1 MGFLDHST
9 NNIIVDAVLTEKG
22 REILASN
29 AGAFQVTQF
38 ALADDE
44 VDYRII
50 ERFGR
55 TVGKE
60 KIIKNTPVFEA
71 QTIGDIALKHPL
83 VSQSGQLDTLPVL
96 NIVSPT
102 TFSFKKNNTAIAITL
117 ETTMAGASTA
127 VPTGF
132 QDSSFIIGLPTRFL
146 QWQTTSAAQLLFE
159 TGNLHQTTMYMVNS
173 VTATSTGTTI
183 TLNLAVNQAL
193 TTTDFNVY
201 GDPSTN
207 KESITGVVSVVG
219 HQSGLRADLH
229 VTIRDE
235 T

>member
-1 MGFLDHST
+1 MGFLDHSS

-22 REILASN
+22 REILATN
-29 AGAFQVTQF
+29 AGAFQVVQYT
-38 ALADDE
+38 LADDE

-71 QTIGDIALKHPL
+71 QTMGEIALKHPL
-83 VSQSGQLDTLPVL
+83 VSQSGPLDTLPVMS
-96 NIVSPT
+96 IVSPT
-102 TFSFKKNNTAIAITL
+102 SLSFKKNNTAITLSL
-117 ETTMAGASTA
+117 ETKMEGVSTS

-132 QDSSFIIGLPTRFL
+132 QDTSFIVSLPTRFL
-146 QWQTTSAAQLLFE
+146 SFRSSTSSQKLYD
-159 TGNLHQTTMYMVNS
+159 TQNMHQTAVYKVAGN
-173 VTATSTGTTI
+173 ATNMGTT
-183 TLNLAVNQAL
+183 LSLSLSVNQGL

-207 KESITGVVSVVG
+207 KSSISTIVTVIG
-219 HQSGLRADLH
+219 HQSGLRADMQIE
-229 VTIRDE
+229 IRDE

>member
-22 REILASN
+22 REILATN
-29 AGAFQVTQF
+29 AGAFQIVQF
-38 ALADDE
+38 TLADDE

-71 QTIGDIALKHPL
+71 QTMGEIALKHSL
-83 VSQSGQLDTLPVL
+83 VSQSGQLDTLPVMSL
-96 NIVSPT
+96 ISPT
-102 TFSFKKNNTAIAITL
+102 DLSFKKNNTSITL
-117 ETTMAGASTA
+117 SLQSQMEGVSTA

-132 QDSSFIIGLPTRFL
+132 QDTSFIIGLPTRFL
-146 QWQTTSAAQLLFE
+146 SFRSTTSAQKLFD
-159 TGNLHQTTMYMVNS
+159 TGNLHQTAMYRVAGN
-173 VTATSTGTTI
+173 ATSRGTT
-183 TLNLAVNQAL
+183 LSLSLSVNQGL

-207 KESITGVVSVVG
+207 KASITSIVSVVG
-219 HQSGLRADLH
+219 NQSGLRADLQII
-229 VTIRDE
+229 IRDE

>member
-22 REILASN
+22 REILATN
-29 AGAFQVTQF
+29 AGAFQIVQF
-38 ALADDE
+38 TLADDE

-71 QTIGDIALKHPL
+71 HTTGDIALKHPL
-83 VSQSGQLDTLPVL
+83 VSQSGHLDTLPTMT
-96 NIVSPT
+96 IVSPT
-102 TFSFKKNNTAIAITL
+102 EFSFKKNNTAITITVQTAM
-117 ETTMAGASTA
+117 EGASVA
-127 VPTGF
+127 VPSGF
-132 QDSSFIIGLPTRFL
+132 QDTSFVVGLPSRFL
-146 QWQTTSAAQLLFE
+146 NFQSSTSAQKLFD
-159 TGNLHQTTMYMVNS
+159 TGNLHQTAMYS
-173 VTATSTGTTI
+173 VAGATSNTGTSL
-183 TLNLAVNQAL
+183 TLQLSVNQSL

-201 GDPSTN
+201 GDPSNN
-207 KESITGVVSVVG
+207 KESITSIVSIVG
-219 HQSGLRADLH
+219 QQSGLRSDIKIT
-229 VTIRDE
+229 VRDE